1 MKPVEASITTA
12 LTEAFEPR
20 HLEVHNESRQHNVPP
35 GSESHFKVVL
45 VSDAFVG
52 KRQVQRHQA
61 IYGVLAE
68 QLRGPVH
75 ALALHTY
82 SPEEWNSTDA
92 VPGSPPCLGGGDQG

>member
-1 MKPVEASITTA
+1 MKPVEGSIISK
-12 LTEAFEPR
+12 LKQAFEPV
-20 HLEVHNESRQHNVPP
+20 HLEVINESHQHNVPE

-45 VSDAFVG
+45 VSPEFSG
-52 KRQVQRHQA
+52 RRQVQRHQA

-82 SPEEWNSTDA
+82 SPEEWSGPHS
-92 VPGSPPCLGGGDQG
+92 VPDSPPCLGGGA